1 MAILKQ
7 RVHRMNSSGSYDTI
21 YYETHAGCVVTSNND
36 IVENW
41 LNWLH
46 SRISTL
52 ENNSGSFSGFRNIQ
66 LVYRDSGSGSNV
78 SSLDDISAT
87 TFSFNPTFVIFLNT
101 TIEENTHSSGRIIP
115 QGFNGIYAYSGQNKY
130 SASLIG
136 NSLKIWGSIGN
147 TTWDPTD
154 WFYLMAILV

>member
-36 IVENW
+36 TVENW

-66 LVYRDSGSGSNV
+66 VAYRAAGDGSQV
-78 SSLDDISAT
+78 SSVNDIPAT
-87 TFSFNPTFVIFLNT
+87 TFSFNPTFVILLNK
-101 TIEENTHSSGRIIP
+101 TITSYDHSSGRIIL
-115 QGFNGIYAYSGQNKY
+115 QGDNGEYAYSSNY
-130 SASLIG
+130 HYCASLVG
-136 NSLKIWGSIGN
+136 NNFKIWTERGVVYNSN
-147 TTWDPTD
+147 V